1 MLRFWA
7 KQPSKQPFSR
17 PSFRRGF
24 QPEILCMKARRR
36 GGGHVGPDGLEMNA
50 GNAGS
55 TAARGPS
62 LPLRASTPA
71 VGAPARPLAEQ
82 HLTVEPAP
90 RLP

>member
-1 MLRFWA
+1 M
-7 KQPSKQPFSR
+7 
-17 PSFRRGF
+17 
-24 QPEILCMKARRR
+24 
-36 GGGHVGPDGLEMNA
+36 GPDGLEMNA

-71 VGAPARPLAEQ
+71 VGAPARPLGEQ